1 MLPTLKHLRKRRV
14 LCDLKAFQCRAT
26 TASPKLGLL
35 APVATSERKE
45 WKKARHRRSSMALT
59 SARAQSGAKRPCAGV
74 SPCAHVMRPAR
85 VALWWHACYSR
96 ACARCLFRDVTS
108 TGERHFPPLSLARI
122 SRAGGS
128 SPSLCLPDADVFI
141 IFVSFVVIFCSR
153 SRAPPRWNGA
163 EASVAASRRLW
174 RVPFSRLILCASFEQ
189 SFTARACERLPD

>member
-1 MLPTLKHLRKRRV
+1 
-14 LCDLKAFQCRAT
+14 
-26 TASPKLGLL
+26 
-35 APVATSERKE
+35 
-45 WKKARHRRSSMALT
+45 MALT

-189 SFTARACERLPD
+189 SFTARACERLPDEKACARCQAFSRETCSQARSQQISEKRAELSLGAIGLENEG